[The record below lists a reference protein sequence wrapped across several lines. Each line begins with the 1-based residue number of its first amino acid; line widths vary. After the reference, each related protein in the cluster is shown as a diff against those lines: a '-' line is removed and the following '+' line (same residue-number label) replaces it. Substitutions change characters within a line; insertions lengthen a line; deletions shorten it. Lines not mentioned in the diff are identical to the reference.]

1 MPRFQLM
8 DCGNY
13 VKLFKINDIQ
23 YKAVV
28 TPEIWESTNVTK
40 ISQNICYYIR
50 SKRLGKDPRF
60 KYGVVQ
66 ETTQTSTEHRCE
78 QCEKTYKSRWGLLR
92 HIKAKHPVTD
102 IVPTEPAEAPMTI
115 STTNN
120 IENQTN
126 NNTTINNIQQNII
139 IRPFGKE
146 DPKWITEKVILDALR
161 NIPGAIMNLVKEK
174 HFNERFPE
182 NRNVEMCSEFRNRYL
197 SVQDEGRRRIGDKKN
212 IFMKMCDNACDAVTN
227 TLESYSEPVDS
238 DESEDEDED
247 PEGRRCRLVANR
259 LRQST
264 HMSSV
269 VDRYI
274 DKWQDYVSNVEP
286 DQVLKDAD
294 HYITMLLLDLKLAL
308 AHEEEMR
315 NEREVVG

>member
-1 MPRFQLM
+1 M
-8 DCGNY
+8 
-13 VKLFKINDIQ
+13 KLNKSP
-23 YKAVV
+23 
-28 TPEIWESTNVTK
+28 T
-40 ISQNICYYIR
+40 
-50 SKRLGKDPRF
+50 F
-60 KYGVVQ
+60 KYGTV
-66 ETTQTSTEHRCE
+66 EHSSITSVEFKCDECR
-78 QCEKTYKSRWGLLR
+78 KTYKSRSGLLR

-102 IVPTEPAEAPMTI
+102 IVPAEPAAAPTSV

-146 DPKWITEKVILDALR
+146 NPKWITEKVILDALR

-197 SVQDEGRRRIGDKKN
+197 SVQQETRRRIGDKKD
-212 IFMKMCDNACDAVTN
+212 IFMEMCNNACDAVTN

-238 DESEDEDED
+238 DESEDEDEN
-247 PEGRRCRLVANR
+247 PEDKRCRLVANR
-259 LRQST
+259 IRKST
-264 HMSSV
+264 HLSTV

-274 DKWQDYVSNVEP
+274 DKWQDYVSTVEQ
-286 DQVLKDAD
+286 DEVLKNAD